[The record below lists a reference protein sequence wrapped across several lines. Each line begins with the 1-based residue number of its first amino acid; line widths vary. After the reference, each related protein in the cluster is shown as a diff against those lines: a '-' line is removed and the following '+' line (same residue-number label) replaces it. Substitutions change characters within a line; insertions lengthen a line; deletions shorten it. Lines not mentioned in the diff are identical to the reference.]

1 MALLITAFLAFAT
14 WLAMPLDRFIDA
26 LIGDTPA
33 LAVLQA
39 LPFLAA
45 VCALGVLVSA
55 VLAWRRRWWSAPAR
69 LHYTVVAVAGVAFLA
84 VAWEYNVLT
93 LPGV

>member
-1 MALLITAFLAFAT
+1 MAVLIVAFLGFAA

-26 LIGDTPA
+26 LIGGTPA
-33 LAVLQA
+33 LTVLQA

-55 VLAWRRRWWSAPAR
+55 ALAWRHRWWSAPAR
-69 LHYTVVAVAGVAFLA
+69 LHYTAVALAGVAFLA
-84 VAWEYNVLT
+84 VAWEYNFLT